1 MVNRLFLNII
11 GDCFQMLFILVI
23 PLFGNWILLTF
34 DNTAMIDPK
43 PDQLQPC
50 QIVGT
55 EHFSQTTGDYSEGR
69 LAVQSSQILQEIV
82 THLLFIIPVEKNI
95 YFNDSQQQ
103 FITFISFQMTFA
115 YTTMSIPADY
125 LRACHPVLFLT
136 QKIPF
141 YVKMQQ

>member
-23 PLFGNWILLTF
+23 NMSGNGILSTF

-55 EHFSQTTGDYSEGR
+55 ERFSQTTGEYSEGR
-69 LAVQSSQILQEIV
+69 LAKQSKLN
-82 THLLFIIPVEKNI
+82 TKNKFI
-95 YFNDSQQQ
+95 
-103 FITFISFQMTFA
+103 
-115 YTTMSIPADY
+115 
-125 LRACHPVLFLT
+125 
-136 QKIPF
+136 
-141 YVKMQQ
+141 